1 MKVVHILKRME
12 TIDNDIKELRK
23 LEKSI
28 AKDKSFTTPI
38 YMTIEKQINIILDER
53 NKLLGLSILNPPAN
67 LVAALEGEEQE
78 TAPEPLHSIHEPQKP
93 AKKTKPQPEKK
104 KAEPAA
110 AKPAAPAKKP
120 IIIPDDDD
128 IPMLTQDQIDAKFST
143 LKAEHKPEPK
153 QEIKTDIKALKE
165 NKEIKEDII
174 EEKSDSMDDTGIKL
188 LDVALE
194 KGTLNR
200 KTLEKEKKVR
210 FFRENFPAD

>member
-1 MKVVHILKRME
+1 MKVVHILKRIE

-28 AKDKSFTTPI
+28 ARDKSFTTPI
-38 YMTIEKQINIILDER
+38 YMTIEKQINILLDER

-67 LVAALEGEEQE
+67 MVAALEGEEHD
-78 TAPEPLHSIHEPQKP
+78 ADPEPLHTIHEPQKP
-93 AKKTKPQPEKK
+93 VKKTKSQVQPEKK

-110 AKPAAPAKKP
+110 VKPVAPAKKP

-128 IPMLTQDQIDAKFST
+128 IPMLTQDQIDAKFSS

-153 QEIKTDIKALKE
+153 HEAKTDIKALKE
-165 NKEIKEDII
+165 EKEDKE

>member
-1 MKVVHILKRME
+1 MKVVHILKRIE

-78 TAPEPLHSIHEPQKP
+78 VAPEPLHAIHEPQKP

-120 IIIPDDDD
+120 IVIPDDDD
-128 IPMLTQDQIDAKFST
+128 IPMLTQDQIDAKFSS

-153 QEIKTDIKALKE
+153 PEVKADIKALKE
-165 NKEIKEDII
+165 DKEIT

>member
-1 MKVVHILKRME
+1 MKVIHILKRVE

-23 LEKSI
+23 LEKTI

-38 YMTIEKQINIILDER
+38 YMTIEKQINILLGER
-53 NKLLGLSILNPPAN
+53 IKLLDLKIANPPEN
-67 LVAALEGEEQE
+67 LIAAIEGETEE
-78 TAPEPLHSIHEPQKP
+78 AAPEPQQIHEQKKP
-93 AKKTKPQPEKK
+93 AKKSKPQAEKK
-104 KAEPAA
+104 KTEPAA
-110 AKPAAPAKKP
+110 AKPAPPARKP

-143 LKAEHKPEPK
+143 LRAEHRPEVKAEPVVEHKPV
-153 QEIKTDIKALKE
+153 KE
-165 NKEIKEDII
+165 MEDEREIKEDVL
-174 EEKSDSMDDTGIKL
+174 DDAGIKL